1 MVYYS
6 KLVYS
11 LDRFSEAGAILGAIL
26 YVMETLFLSAID
38 RNPLADRVY
47 QVIVRYINQ
56 SNLQPGARLPSER
69 KFSELLEVSR
79 EVVRG
84 ALERLELEELVE
96 RRAGS
101 GVYLRQQP
109 LPMTLSINVAEMQS
123 SLTLRELY
131 QARIALEVGSMEW
144 IVAQITEQ
152 ELADLEVVV
161 ARFAQRMEAGLP
173 VVREDREFH
182 LLLMKASRNPI
193 LLQFSTVVQQFF
205 EQLREFAPRMVINSR
220 PDEGHMAER
229 HRLVIEALRR
239 RDAEAAQ
246 QAMRM
251 HFNPLPDII

>member
-1 MVYYS
+1 
-6 KLVYS
+6 
-11 LDRFSEAGAILGAIL
+11 
-26 YVMETLFLSAID
+26 METLFLSAID
-38 RNPLADRVY
+38 RNTLADRVY
-47 QVIVRYINQ
+47 QVIIRYINQ
-56 SNLQPGARLPSER
+56 SNLQPGTRLPSER

-84 ALERLELEELVE
+84 ALERLEQEALVE

-101 GVYLRQQP
+101 GVYLLQTP
-109 LPMTLSINVAEMQS
+109 PAMALSLNVAEMQS
-123 SLTLRELY
+123 TITLRELY

-144 IVAQITEQ
+144 IVEQITEE
-152 ELADLEVVV
+152 ELAELETVLT
-161 ARFAQRMEAGLP
+161 RFAQRMETGLP

-193 LLQFSTVVQQFF
+193 LLQFSSVVQQFF
-205 EQLREFAPRMVINSR
+205 EQLREFAPRMVIHSQ

-239 RDAEAAQ
+239 RDADKAQ

-251 HFNPLPDII
+251 HFNPLPEII